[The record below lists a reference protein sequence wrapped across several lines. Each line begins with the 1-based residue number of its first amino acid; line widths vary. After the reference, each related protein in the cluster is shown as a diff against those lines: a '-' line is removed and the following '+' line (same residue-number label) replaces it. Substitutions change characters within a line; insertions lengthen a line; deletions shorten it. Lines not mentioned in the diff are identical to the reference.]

1 MYVIVDVITPLIP
14 TPTNYMIKKLT
25 TIGHSLGI
33 ILDRPVLD
41 LLNINR
47 DTELTVTTDGDALIL
62 RPVRPQ
68 DITLQPLPELRT
80 HSRSSQVSRSVDH
93 EQLTTRP
100 TSAPRETEKE
110 ESV

>member
-1 MYVIVDVITPLIP
+1 
-14 TPTNYMIKKLT
+14 MIKKLT

-62 RPVRPQ
+62 RPVRSQVATP
-68 DITLQPLPELRT
+68 QPLRERPA
-80 HSRSSQVSRSVDH
+80 HSRSARASRSI
-93 EQLTTRP
+93 EP
-100 TSAPRETEKE
+100 E
-110 ESV
+110 

>member
-1 MYVIVDVITPLIP
+1 
-14 TPTNYMIKKLT
+14 MIKKLT

-68 DITLQPLPELRT
+68 DLTLQPLPELRR
-80 HSRSSQVSRSVDH
+80 HSRLVDQ
-93 EQLTTRP
+93 E
-100 TSAPRETEKE
+100 
-110 ESV
+110 

>member
-1 MYVIVDVITPLIP
+1 
-14 TPTNYMIKKLT
+14 MIKKLT

-68 DITLQPLPELRT
+68 GITVQPLSQQ
-80 HSRSSQVSRSVDH
+80 SRDSRLSRVSDSTDH
-93 EQLTTRP
+93 EQLTAMP
-100 TSAPRETEKE
+100 TAAPREAEKE

>member
-1 MYVIVDVITPLIP
+1 
-14 TPTNYMIKKLT
+14 MIKKLT
-25 TIGHSLGI
+25 AIGHSLGI

-68 DITLQPLPELRT
+68 VATSQPLRERRGHPQLSRISQSDDRGELK
-80 HSRSSQVSRSVDH
+80 
-93 EQLTTRP
+93 TTSTLEPCDEER
-100 TSAPRETEKE
+100 E

>member
-1 MYVIVDVITPLIP
+1 
-14 TPTNYMIKKLT
+14 MIKKLT

-68 DITLQPLPELRT
+68 DITSQSSPELRRR
-80 HSRSSQVSRSVDH
+80 SRLSGVSRSVDH
-93 EQLTTRP
+93 EQLTTMP
-100 TSAPRETEKE
+100 TAVSREAEKE
-110 ESV
+110 KSI

>member
-1 MYVIVDVITPLIP
+1 
-14 TPTNYMIKKLT
+14 MIKKLT

-47 DTELTVTTDGDALIL
+47 DTELTITTDGDALIL

-68 DITLQPLPELRT
+68 DITLQPLPELRRDT
-80 HSRSSQVSRSVDH
+80 RLSRVSRSVDH
-93 EQLTTRP
+93 EQLTTMP
-100 TSAPRETEKE
+100 TTVPRAAEKE

>member
-1 MYVIVDVITPLIP
+1 
-14 TPTNYMIKKLT
+14 MIKKLT
-25 TIGHSLGI
+25 AIGHSLGI

-47 DTELTVTTDGDALIL
+47 ETELTVTTDGDALIL

-68 DITLQPLPELRT
+68 DTTLQPLRELRGHT
-80 HSRSSQVSRSVDH
+80 RLSRVSRSVDH
-93 EQLTTRP
+93 EQLSTMP
-100 TSAPRETEKE
+100 TLAPKEAETE

>member
-1 MYVIVDVITPLIP
+1 
-14 TPTNYMIKKLT
+14 MIKKLT

-47 DTELTVTTDGDALIL
+47 DTELTITTDGDALIL

-68 DITLQPLPELRT
+68 DITVQPLSEQRRD
-80 HSRSSQVSRSVDH
+80 SRLSRVSDSTDH
-93 EQLTTRP
+93 EQLTTMP
-100 TSAPRETEKE
+100 TAASREVEKE

>member
-1 MYVIVDVITPLIP
+1 
-14 TPTNYMIKKLT
+14 MIKKLT

-68 DITLQPLPELRT
+68 DITLKPLSEQRRN
-80 HSRSSQVSRSVDH
+80 SRLSRVSGSTDQ
-93 EQLTTRP
+93 EQLTTMP
-100 TSAPRETEKE
+100 TAAPREAEKE
-110 ESV
+110 ESIKVMDVAELIASSLI